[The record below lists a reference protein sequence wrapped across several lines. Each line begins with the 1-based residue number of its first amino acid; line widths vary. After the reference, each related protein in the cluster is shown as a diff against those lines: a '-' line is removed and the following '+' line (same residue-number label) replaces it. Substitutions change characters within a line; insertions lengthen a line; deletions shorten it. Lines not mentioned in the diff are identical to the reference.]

1 MSIFYNNKLDP
12 FGTNSLF
19 ANINKTNQQINS
31 MNLPVQPTPEE
42 QDYKRQRYGNMMLAL
57 SDVLRGKDPSA
68 GVMQRQAIIEA
79 QKKEAERK
87 AEQDKLIAS
96 MSPEQQQI
104 YKAFGPNAAFQY
116 QQQQLAAEL
125 SGLQELKKIQ
135 GLKNA
140 GFSDREINLFTN
152 AGMKADDILAL
163 RDQNVGQSLDEIKN
177 SVDLERSTQDE
188 VTGKAPADDLA
199 NLNEAHGSILPGG
212 DAFQENVINWIGR
225 SIGLEPADETGAA
238 VRAKTELDERILQI
252 TTQNYSGRPSVF
264 LLEQI
269 KKLIPPVNTSDKDAF
284 ESYSKIETR
293 VRGYLQDLEREI
305 QSGQFKGEKLELMKS
320 DFRELYGLQQDLET
334 AKKGLGDFQADIKP
348 NLDNQSSGNYDNIY
362 LNDTK

>member
-1 MSIFYNNKLDP
+1 M
-12 FGTNSLF
+12 
-19 ANINKTNQQINS
+19 ANIFQKIGSAFGQYGMDNRMPADQFLKLPKGDRRQMQVEGLRKFS
-31 MNLPVQPTPEE
+31 EAMNLIGAQQSGDPQRMALA
-42 QDYKRQRYGNMMLAL
+42 QNQIRQR
-57 SDVLRGKDPSA
+57 
-68 GVMQRQAIIEA
+68 QI

-212 DAFQENVINWIGR
+212 DAFQENVINQLIGR
-225 SIGLEPADETGAA
+225 KIGLEPAYGTGAA
-238 VRAKTELDERILQI
+238 VRAKTELDERILQV